1 MRTLGIM
8 YAHRDRSY
16 ARRELSDDYLARVRN
31 FIRGTDPGLT
41 GTKLSPWLFP
51 GPSNPGQPWR
61 PDVFRAEVWKPL
73 LEAAGLPYLKPHG
86 DRHSYGTNL

>member
-41 GTKLSPWLFP
+41 GTKPSPWLFP